1 MEEPETNE
9 ADDPEVTWS
18 EYSSRYSV
26 QEEGNA
32 RAFISSDMKASD
44 LVDLR

>member
-1 MEEPETNE
+1 MNEENQPELS
-9 ADDPEVTWS
+9 PQVTWS

-26 QEEGNA
+26 QEEGNP
-32 RAFISSDMKASD
+32 RAFISSDMKTTD